1 MSNLFHAVIGSGSC
15 GNSYVFFDGKTSI
28 LIDQG
33 YSFSHFKQKF
43 LTLNI
48 PINSVKAIF
57 MTHFHPD
64 HCHGIKLTS
73 NKLNAKLYISKEAIE
88 KEEIHFKKYNF
99 NKANLVDFNIND
111 DIEIGNFHIKSFNTF
126 HDSGGSVGYY
136 IENKE
141 DRITLITDTG
151 KTSNEMSYYAKNSN
165 ILFLESNYDE
175 NLLLNGRYPYKLK
188 KRVLSNWGHL
198 SNEQALNFVKES
210 DFNGEYLYLIHLSDR
225 NNDIEIVDNLFK
237 ENIDIPNI
245 ITCPR
250 GQVVNVMEKNLN
262 GKEK

>member
-1 MSNLFHAVIGSGSC
+1 MSNIFHAVIGSGSC

-43 LTLNI
+43 ATLNI
-48 PINSVKAIF
+48 PINSIEAIF

-64 HCHGIKLTS
+64 HCHGMKLTS
-73 NKLNAKLYISKEAIE
+73 TKLNAKIYISNEAIE
-88 KEEIHFKKYNF
+88 KENTLF
-99 NKANLVDFNIND
+99 NKYAFNKLKEMNFNINEE
-111 DIEIGNFHIKSFNTF
+111 IEIGDFHITSFQTF

-136 IENKE
+136 IENNG

-151 KTSNEMSYYAKNSN
+151 TTSDEMANYANKSN

-175 NLLLNGRYPYKLK
+175 NLLMNGRYPYKLK
-188 KRVLSNWGHL
+188 KRVLSDWGHL
-198 SNEQALNFVKES
+198 SNEQALNFVKDS
-210 DFNGEYLYLIHLSDR
+210 NFNGEYLYLIHLSDR
-225 NNDIEIVDNLFK
+225 NNDVEIVDNLFK
-237 ENIDIPNI
+237 NNIDIPNI

-250 GQVVNVMEKNLN
+250 GQVVNVMEKNIN
-262 GKEK
+262 GKKN